1 MNKKS
6 KYSQFDSFSGSEVKK
21 ENSVDTNETHL
32 LAGIISF
39 IFPAWGELIRG
50 HYKKWLLYS
59 FIITPLLVVAWFGLA
74 LTGIG
79 IPIGSIIFLLYQIKC
94 ARMSYN
100 DKGLTEGLS
109 GFFTKRN
116 ILIIILVVVI
126 GIFVIRTIGLMYTE
140 QQKAHLA
147 NVTNNITNNT
157 TGVNTTVE
165 KISNDDNQQKVQS
178 DSESDSQ
185 SSNGEEMVRWNGGYC
200 EKGKVDIIA
209 QYGMGPESE
218 QKMKEA
224 GY

>member
-1 MNKKS
+1 
-6 KYSQFDSFSGSEVKK
+6 
-21 ENSVDTNETHL
+21 
-32 LAGIISF
+32 
-39 IFPAWGELIRG
+39 
-50 HYKKWLLYS
+50 
-59 FIITPLLVVAWFGLA
+59 
-74 LTGIG
+74 
-79 IPIGSIIFLLYQIKC
+79 
-94 ARMSYN
+94 MSYN

-116 ILIIILVVVI
+116 ILIIILIVVI
-126 GIFVIRTIGLMYTE
+126 GIFVLRTIGLMYTE
-140 QQKAHLA
+140 QQKAHFN

-185 SSNGEEMVRWNGGYC
+185 SSNGEEMVWWNGGYC